1 MRYVYKLEDGSYAFS
16 SNIPSEEIYTQVPV
30 EIENENTNFYL
41 VTDNLVNGEL
51 IGYNISLDDGT
62 KLQAEQQAL
71 LLNESIEKYKLL
83 NDQIIEDAVL
93 TSGTTNQISALMDLI
108 TYNRMKEQ
116 PALFDQE
123 GLVAKKDIG
132 SFNKGD
138 ALDTAL
144 KITQYAEAM
153 LAETDAFMI
162 RRLKKIT
169 NYILS

>member
-1 MRYVYKLEDGSYAFS
+1 MTELNYKLR
-16 SNIPSEEIYTQVPV
+16 
-30 EIENENTNFYL
+30 
-41 VTDNLVNGEL
+41 
-51 IGYNISLDDGT
+51 
-62 KLQAEQQAL
+62 QAL